1 VPARQKEYRFVRS
14 LFETVKSFADTVFYD
29 ISTWTMPLAFNL
41 SYTPLTG
48 AESAG
53 MAGERVTAPPFPEG
67 AIIGTVNDYA
77 WLFEWNDTY
86 APKALYMIQSAGLT
100 ARMATA
106 PFTVVMADGKRKTFG
121 YGTVMVQQGENTRQS
136 GEIREILKSAA
147 EACGITVHGVSTGL
161 TPSGI
166 DLGSNGFTVLS
177 RPSVMLV
184 IEDGTPAD
192 DAGEIWHLLD
202 VRYGMPV
209 TLITPSRMASADL
222 SRYNVIIFA
231 GNPTVSPNAVERL
244 RDWNRGG
251 GTLIGYRGGNRWLA
265 ANKFAEISYI
275 DSPAADADKER
286 NYAARS
292 VDRAVQTVPGTIFR
306 AAVDITHPLC
316 YGYTKPFLPVFKT
329 DASAVKVTGSS
340 WNTPVKFTSD
350 PLLSGYCSKEN
361 LERIGNS
368 AAVAVHQGPGRVIS
382 IYDDTNFR
390 AIWYGTS
397 KLFVNAV
404 FLGQLLRSEGRYDE

>member
-1 VPARQKEYRFVRS
+1 
-14 LFETVKSFADTVFYD
+14 
-29 ISTWTMPLAFNL
+29 
-41 SYTPLTG
+41 
-48 AESAG
+48 
-53 MAGERVTAPPFPEG
+53 
-67 AIIGTVNDYA
+67 
-77 WLFEWNDTY
+77 
-86 APKALYMIQSAGLT
+86 MIQSAGLT
-100 ARMATA
+100 ARIATT
-106 PFTVVMADGKRKTFG
+106 PFTVVMSDGKKKTFG
-121 YGTVMVQQGENTRQS
+121 YGTVMVQQGENAHQA
-136 GEIREILKSAA
+136 GETREILKSTA
-147 EACGITVHGVSTGL
+147 EACGITVYGVSTGL

-177 RPSVMLV
+177 RPTVMLV

-209 TLITPSRMASADL
+209 TLITPARLASADL
-222 SRYNVIIFA
+222 NKYNVIIFA
-231 GNPTVSPNAVERL
+231 GNPSVSPNAIERL
-244 RDWNRGG
+244 RDWNRSG

-275 DSPAADADKER
+275 DSPAAETAKER
-286 NYAARS
+286 IYAARS
-292 VDRAVQTVPGTIFR
+292 ADRAVQTVPGSIFS
-306 AAVDITHPLC
+306 AVIDFTHPLC
-316 YGYTKPFLPVFKT
+316 YGYTKSSLPVFKT

-340 WNTPVKFTSD
+340 WNTPVKYTSD

-361 LERIGNS
+361 LERISNS
-368 AAVAVHQGPGRVIS
+368 AVVAVHQGPGRVIS

-404 FLGQLLRSEGRYDE
+404 FLGQLLRQERGYGE

>member
-1 VPARQKEYRFVRS
+1 
-14 LFETVKSFADTVFYD
+14 
-29 ISTWTMPLAFNL
+29 
-41 SYTPLTG
+41 
-48 AESAG
+48 
-53 MAGERVTAPPFPEG
+53 
-67 AIIGTVNDYA
+67 
-77 WLFEWNDTY
+77 
-86 APKALYMIQSAGLT
+86 MIQSAGLT

-209 TLITPSRMASADL
+209 TLITPARMASADL
-222 SRYNVIIFA
+222 TKYNVIIFA
-231 GNPTVSPNAVERL
+231 GNPSVSPNAVERM
-244 RDWNRGG
+244 REWNRAG

-275 DSPAADADKER
+275 EGPAADTGKER
-286 NYAARS
+286 TYAARS
-292 VDRAVQTVPGTIFR
+292 VDRAIQSVPGTIFN
-306 AAVDITHPLC
+306 ASVDITHPLC
-316 YGYTKPFLPVFKT
+316 YGYTRPSLPLFKT

-340 WNTPVKFTSD
+340 WNTPVKYTSD

-390 AIWYGTS
+390 AVWYGTS

-404 FLGQLLRSEGRYDE
+404 FLGQLLRQESRYDE

>member
-1 VPARQKEYRFVRS
+1 
-14 LFETVKSFADTVFYD
+14 
-29 ISTWTMPLAFNL
+29 
-41 SYTPLTG
+41 
-48 AESAG
+48 
-53 MAGERVTAPPFPEG
+53 
-67 AIIGTVNDYA
+67 
-77 WLFEWNDTY
+77 
-86 APKALYMIQSAGLT
+86 
-100 ARMATA
+100 
-106 PFTVVMADGKRKTFG
+106 
-121 YGTVMVQQGENTRQS
+121 
-136 GEIREILKSAA
+136 
-147 EACGITVHGVSTGL
+147 
-161 TPSGI
+161 
-166 DLGSNGFTVLS
+166 
-177 RPSVMLV
+177 MLV

-209 TLITPSRMASADL
+209 TLITPARIASADL
-222 SRYNVIIFA
+222 STYNVVIFA
-231 GNPTVSPNAVERL
+231 GNPSVSPNAVERL
-244 RDWNRGG
+244 RDWNRAG

-275 DSPAADADKER
+275 ESPAADSGKER
-286 NYAARS
+286 NYASRS
-292 VDRAVQTVPGTIFR
+292 VDRAIQTVPGTIFR

-340 WNTPVKFTSD
+340 SNTPVKYTSD

-368 AAVAVHQGPGRVIS
+368 AAVAVHQGQGRVIS

-404 FLGQLLRSEGRYDE
+404 FLGQLLRPENRYGQ